1 MSHVPAAQVQNK
13 QAAWANPIICCWNQL
28 DFFFF
33 FGEAG
38 RIEQKLLRYK
48 KVLI

>member
-28 DFFFF
+28 DFFV
-33 FGEAG
+33 ETG
-38 RIEQKLLRYK
+38 RKEQKLLRHK
-48 KVLI
+48 NVLI

>member
-28 DFFFF
+28 DFFF
-33 FGEAG
+33 GEAG
-38 RIEQKLLRYK
+38 RIEKKLFRHK
-48 KVLI
+48 NVLI

>member
-28 DFFFF
+28 DFFF
-33 FGEAG
+33 GEAG
-38 RIEQKLLRYK
+38 GNRVKAVET
-48 KVLI
+48 